1 MNVRKLLPFEKY
13 TLTTDLSV
21 EEVLKRLTGC
31 MQSESD
37 YSWSYFRRIYT
48 KPYRGAVTGQTFRMI
63 RNINYRNSFLPI
75 IKGRVTSISGQTE
88 VVVSM
93 RPAAFVLVFMAIW
106 LGMTG
111 LVCIGIIVAGIAQ
124 SRQILDNGFS
134 PAVIIPFVMFAFG
147 SGLTLFAFKSE
158 SIESKG
164 FLADLL
170 KAKNSQLPG

>member
-1 MNVRKLLPFEKY
+1 MNIRKLLPFEKY
-13 TLTTDLSV
+13 VLTTDLSV
-21 EEVLKRLTGC
+21 EEVQKRLASC

-37 YSWSYFRRIYT
+37 YSWSFFSRRYT
-48 KPYRGAVTGQTFRMI
+48 KPYRGAVTGLTFRMI
-63 RNINYRNSFLPI
+63 RNISYRNSFLPV
-75 IKGRVTSISGQTE
+75 IKGRVTRISGHTE
-88 VVVSM
+88 VMITM
-93 RPAAFVLVFMAIW
+93 RPAGFVLVFMAIW

-170 KAKNSQLPG
+170 KAENSQLPG